1 MSRTVDR
8 EQEQA
13 RLRADT
19 LGSHARAGRDLAWI
33 VAAGILVA
41 LALVATHL
49 FAHVWNWAGDLSG
62 GDLTGVLAVGVVV
75 PIGAGVFA
83 WLRYRDARTARATL
97 FRLSYHDPLT
107 GLANRRFLGDGFDQM
122 LKQTRRQNG
131 RIAVIF
137 IDLEGFEEINATYGP
152 AVGDQVMIA
161 VAARLVEILG
171 NEDRAVRYGG
181 DQFVLFCPNVST
193 AISAERIARQALQA
207 VERPLEV
214 GEDRA
219 RLSATLGIA
228 ITEERCTRPDEVL
241 QDADAA
247 LHQARLLGSGR
258 FVMFDRA
265 MRDQIS
271 PSTAQRRM
279 RLALDSGEF
288 RLYYQPIVSLW
299 TKRLVGVEAL
309 LRWNDPS
316 RGLVGP
322 EEFMPALEE
331 TGLIVPIGS
340 WVLEEVAR
348 QSRAWQDA
356 FPDRPSISLKVNVSG
371 RQLAQANFLSHLAQ
385 VLSQSGAEPERLYLE
400 ISSSVLERD
409 ATTMWPVL
417 RAAKAQG
424 LSLALDDFGTGYSSF
439 SYLRKVRLDMLTVH
453 QSFVEGLG
461 QSEEDSTIVEHIIA
475 MAKALGI
482 ATVAEGVETAEQ
494 VERLRELN
502 CDLAQGY
509 YFSHP
514 QPPYVITEL
523 LSRTSADGEWS
534 PSASLAAGGD
544 GDHDGA
550 AAPVVVL
557 DRRLDSAEG

>member
-1 MSRTVDR
+1 VTRTVDR

-13 RLRADT
+13 RLRADA
-19 LGSHARAGRDLAWI
+19 LGSKARAGRDLAWI
-33 VAAGILVA
+33 VAGCVVIAFVLV
-41 LALVATHL
+41 VTRSFHG
-49 FAHVWNWAGDLSG
+49 VWSWADDLSG
-62 GDLTGVLAVGVVV
+62 RDLTGVTAVAILL
-75 PIGAGVFA
+75 PIGAGIFA
-83 WLRYRDARTARATL
+83 WLRYRDARSARDTL

-107 GLANRRFLGDGFDQM
+107 GLPNRRFLGDGFDQM

-137 IDLEGFEEINATYGP
+137 VDLEGFEEINATYGP
-152 AVGDQVMIA
+152 EVGDQAMIA
-161 VAARLVEILG
+161 VAARLVDILG
-171 NEDRAVRYGG
+171 PDDRAVRYGG
-181 DQFVLFCPNVST
+181 DQFVLFCPNVSI
-193 AISAERIARQALQA
+193 AISAERVARQALQA
-207 VERPLEV
+207 IERPLDV

-219 RLSATLGIA
+219 RLSATLGVA

-271 PSTAQRRM
+271 PSTAQRRL
-279 RLALDSGEF
+279 RQALTNGEL

-309 LRWNDPS
+309 LRWSDPA
-316 RGLVGP
+316 RGMVGP
-322 EEFMPALEE
+322 DEFMGALEE
-331 TGLIVPIGS
+331 TGLIIPIGS

-348 QSRAWQDA
+348 QSRAWQDG
-356 FPDRPSISLKVNVSG
+356 FPDRPAITVKVNVSG
-371 RQLAQANFLSHLAQ
+371 RQLAQANFLSHLAE
-385 VLSQSGAEPERLYLE
+385 VMASTGAEPGHLYLE

-409 ATTMWPVL
+409 ATTMWAVL
-417 RAAKAQG
+417 REAKAQG
-424 LSLALDDFGTGYSSF
+424 LSLAIDDFGTGYSSF
-439 SYLRKVRLDMLTVH
+439 SYLRKVQLDMLTVH

-461 QSEEDSTIVEHIIA
+461 QSQEDTNIVEHIIA

-494 VERLRELN
+494 VDRLRQLN

-514 QPPYVITEL
+514 QPPYVITDL
-523 LSRTSADGEWS
+523 LSRTTVDGEWS
-534 PSASLAAGGD
+534 PAERPDD
-544 GDHDGA
+544 GIEEVDA

-557 DRRLDSAEG
+557 DRRLDRAEG

>member
-1 MSRTVDR
+1 MTKTIDR

-19 LGSHARAGRDLAWI
+19 LGSKTRAGRDLAFI
-33 VAAGILVA
+33 VAVAVVITLV
-41 LALVATHL
+41 LVATQ
-49 FAHVWNWAGDLSG
+49 AIDGVWTWADDLTG
-62 GDLTGVLAVGVVV
+62 RDLTGVLAVCVLV
-75 PIGAGVFA
+75 PLGAGIFA
-83 WLRYRDARTARATL
+83 WLRYRDARAAHDTL

-107 GLANRRFLGDGFDQM
+107 GLPNRRFLGDGFDQM

-131 RIAVIF
+131 RIAVVF
-137 IDLEGFEEINATYGP
+137 VDLEGFEEINATYGP

-161 VAARLVEILG
+161 VAARLVDMLG
-171 NEDRAVRYGG
+171 PEERAVRYGG

-193 AISAERIARQALQA
+193 ALSAERVARQVLQTI
-207 VERPLEV
+207 ERPLEV

-228 ITEERCTRPDEVL
+228 ITEERCTRPEEVL

-279 RLALDSGEF
+279 RQALTNGEF

-322 EEFMPALEE
+322 EEFMGALEE
-331 TGLIVPIGS
+331 TGLIIPIGS

-348 QSRAWQDA
+348 QSRAWQDS
-356 FPDRPSISLKVNVSG
+356 FPDRPAISVKVNVSG
-371 RQLAQANFLSHLAQ
+371 RQLAQANFLSHLSQ
-385 VLSQSGAEPERLYLE
+385 VLARSGADPAQIYLE

-409 ATTMWPVL
+409 ATTMWAVL
-417 RAAKAQG
+417 REAKAQG

-439 SYLRKVRLDMLTVH
+439 SYLREVQLDMLTVH

-461 QSEEDSTIVEHIIA
+461 QSQEDTTIVEHVIA

-494 VERLRELN
+494 VERLRALN

-509 YFSHP
+509 HFSHP
-514 QPPYVITEL
+514 QPPYVITDL
-523 LSRTSADGEWS
+523 LSRTSGDGEWS
-534 PSASLAAGGD
+534 PSDRLDDEEHA
-544 GDHDGA
+544 A

-557 DRRLDSAEG
+557 ERRLDSAGS

>member
-1 MSRTVDR
+1 VSRTVDR

-19 LGSHARAGRDLAWI
+19 LGPQARAGRDLAWI
-33 VAAGILVA
+33 VAAGILVIV
-41 LALVATHL
+41 ALVATDV
-49 FAHVWNWAGDLSG
+49 FAHLWNWAGDLSG
-62 GDLTGVLAVGVVV
+62 DDLTGVLALGVVV
-75 PIGAGVFA
+75 PLGAGVFA
-83 WLRYRDARTARATL
+83 WLRYRDARRTRATL

-107 GLANRRFLGDGFDQM
+107 GLPNRRFLGDGFDQM

-137 IDLEGFEEINATYGP
+137 VDLEGFEEINATYGP
-152 AVGDQVMIA
+152 AVGDQAMIA
-161 VAARLVEILG
+161 VANRLVEVLG
-171 NEDRAVRYGG
+171 GEDRAVRYGG

-193 AISAERIARQALQA
+193 AISAERVARHALQA

-214 GEDRA
+214 GEDRV
-219 RLSATLGIA
+219 RLSASLGIA

-247 LHQARLLGSGR
+247 LHQARMLGSGR

-265 MRDQIS
+265 MRDQVS
-271 PSTAQRRM
+271 PSTAGRRM
-279 RLALDSGEF
+279 RQALDNGEF

-299 TKRLVGVEAL
+299 TKRMVGVEAL
-309 LRWNDPS
+309 LRWNDPG

-322 EEFMPALEE
+322 EEFMGALED
-331 TGLIVPIGS
+331 TGLIVPIGG

-356 FPDRPSISLKVNVSG
+356 FPDRPTISLKVNVSG
-371 RQLAQANFLSHLAQ
+371 RQLAQANFVSHLAE
-385 VLSQSGAEPERLYLE
+385 VLERSGAEPGQLYLE

-409 ATTMWPVL
+409 AATMWRVL
-417 RAAKAQG
+417 REAKAHG
-424 LSLALDDFGTGYSSF
+424 VSLALDDFGTGYSSF
-439 SYLRKVRLDMLTVH
+439 SYLRKIRLEMLTVH

-461 QSEEDSTIVEHIIA
+461 QSEEDATIVEHIVA

-482 ATVAEGVETAEQ
+482 ATVAEGVETIEQ
-494 VERLRELN
+494 VDRLRQLN

-514 QPPYVITEL
+514 QPPYVITDL
-523 LSRTSADGEWS
+523 LSRSTIEGEWS
-534 PSASLAAGGD
+534 PAASLE
-544 GDHDGA
+544 DGA
-550 AAPVVVL
+550 LEEPAPVVIL
-557 DRRLDSAEG
+557 DRRLDAAES